1 MSALQIRSQSPMGRY
16 ALNIHWTDGHESI
29 LPLRSLRA
37 HCPCEACAAIRAEEE
52 QPPGSPEIALL
63 SSEEIGEDNIYLNWS
78 DGHETWYLLRELRSL
93 CRCAFC
99 VGEPERPITG

>member
-1 MSALQIRSQSPMGRY
+1 MSQVQIRTHSRMGRY

-37 HCPCEACAAIRAEEE
+37 HCRCEACEAIRADEKL
-52 QPPGSPEIALL
+52 PGSPDIALDSLEEVGDENLYL
-63 SSEEIGEDNIYLNWS
+63 SWS
-78 DGHETWYLLRELRSL
+78 DGHETWYLLRELRAL

-99 VGEPERPITG
+99 IGEPERPITG